1 MKQKFLNNSIDNSNV
16 LYSITNYKQEID
28 VSVTDIL
35 TKFIDIIVEYMKL
48 MSEKIIIRNTSVYTF
63 IFNRGIDTL
72 VHVFTMLFYYTKNLD
87 LTFYHSQKAYFFY
100 VEFIEQISDD
110 AVTFL
115 KLTSR
120 DAITFVYKKTIY
132 EINNEYR
139 KNMKELTSYETKIFT
154 AIDQHIYVYRHILS
168 FLINNTT
175 FDYYNKQNYIVR
187 YCNFISKI
195 NELLNKNKNK
205 QKYTKNLNSFVLL
218 LIDNKVDSNIFINL
232 IEHFI
237 TQINVN
243 KKINEKNITSKIAS
257 DEISNL
263 IKSKEYDKI
272 IYYIFEK

>member
-1 MKQKFLNNSIDNSNV
+1 
-16 LYSITNYKQEID
+16 
-28 VSVTDIL
+28 
-35 TKFIDIIVEYMKL
+35 
-48 MSEKIIIRNTSVYTF
+48 
-63 IFNRGIDTL
+63 
-72 VHVFTMLFYYTKNLD
+72 MLFRS
-87 LTFYHSQKAYFFY
+87 LT
-100 VEFIEQISDD
+100 
-110 AVTFL
+110 
-115 KLTSR
+115 
-120 DAITFVYKKTIY
+120 
-132 EINNEYR
+132 
-139 KNMKELTSYETKIFT
+139 
-154 AIDQHIYVYRHILS
+154 
-168 FLINNTT
+168 NNTT